1 MRVIAR
7 EPEHY
12 EVHEV
17 PYGKVYSWRPERI
30 VFECDCGGGAL
41 VWERPVTVCACG
53 AVHTGVSR
61 EPEERRTEHPW
72 HEEYEEWRRKK
83 EANNLRHE
91 YFDFVGTGDD

>member
-7 EPEHY
+7 EREHY
-12 EVHEV
+12 EVHDV

-30 VFECDCGGGAL
+30 
-41 VWERPVTVCACG
+41 ACG

-72 HEEYEEWRRKK
+72 HEEYAEWRREK

>member
-7 EPEHY
+7 EREHY
-12 EVHEV
+12 EVHEL

-30 VFECDCGGGAL
+30 FFECDCGRTL
-41 VWERPVTVCACG
+41 VWEKHVTACACR

-61 EPEERRTEHPW
+61 APEERRTEHAW
-72 HEEYEEWRRKK
+72 HEEYEEWRREK

-91 YFDFVGTGDD
+91 YFDFVGTDDD